1 MLDEWIL
8 FNVSKM
14 LYWINMVKSCILDF
28 TSIRPILGKRKK
40 IQKHVFYLRIM
51 VRHVERVIVMEYD
64 PNLCWEWPTHYNC
77 FLIVFHLTNWKVTLS
92 LHTLERYM
100 KRLKD
105 GEIISNF
112 LCHEHIL
119 ITGDDRGHS
128 DWGCFVSLGWM
139 IISLCFIL

>member
-1 MLDEWIL
+1 MNFIWCIKNVIL
-8 FNVSKM
+8 NQHGEVIYTWFYVNSSYTWK
-14 LYWINMVKSCILDF
+14 
-28 TSIRPILGKRKK
+28 TQK

-64 PNLCWEWPTHYNC
+64 PNFCWEWPTHYNC
-77 FLIVFHLTNWKVTLS
+77 FLIVLHLTNWKVTLAI
-92 LHTLERYM
+92 HTLERYM
-100 KRLKD
+100 KSQRD

-128 DWGCFVSLGWM
+128 DWGCYVSLGWM

>member
-1 MLDEWIL
+1 MNFIWCIKNVIL
-8 FNVSKM
+8 NQHGEVILTWFYVSSSYTWK
-14 LYWINMVKSCILDF
+14 
-28 TSIRPILGKRKK
+28 TQK

-64 PNLCWEWPTHYNC
+64 PNFCWEWPTHYNC
-77 FLIVFHLTNWKVTLS
+77 FLIVLHLTNWKVTLAI
-92 LHTLERYM
+92 HTLERYM
-100 KRLKD
+100 KSQRD

-128 DWGCFVSLGWM
+128 DWGCYVSLGWM

>member
-1 MLDEWIL
+1 MNEFYLMYQKCYTESTWWSHIYLIL
-8 FNVSKM
+8 RQFV
-14 LYWINMVKSCILDF
+14 LYLENAKNTKAF
-28 TSIRPILGKRKK
+28 
-40 IQKHVFYLRIM
+40 FYLRIM

-77 FLIVFHLTNWKVTLS
+77 FLIVLHLTNWKVTLS
-92 LHTLERYM
+92 IHTLERYM
-100 KRLKD
+100 KSQGD

-128 DWGCFVSLGWM
+128 DWGCYLSLGWM

>member
-1 MLDEWIL
+1 MNEFYLMYQKCYTESTWWSHIYLIL
-8 FNVSKM
+8 RQFV
-14 LYWINMVKSCILDF
+14 LYLENA
-28 TSIRPILGKRKK
+28 K

-77 FLIVFHLTNWKVTLS
+77 LLIVLHLRNWKVTLS
-92 LHTLERYM
+92 IHTLERYM
-100 KRLKD
+100 KSQRD

-128 DWGCFVSLGWM
+128 DWGCYVSLGWM

>member
-1 MLDEWIL
+1 MRISTCSMNEFYLMYQNVIL
-8 FNVSKM
+8 NQHGE
-14 LYWINMVKSCILDF
+14 VKYTWFYVNSSY
-28 TSIRPILGKRKK
+28 TWKTQK

-77 FLIVFHLTNWKVTLS
+77 FLIVLHLTNWKVTLS
-92 LHTLERYM
+92 IHTLERYM
-100 KRLKD
+100 KRQKD

-119 ITGDDRGHS
+119 ITGDDRDIQIGVAL
-128 DWGCFVSLGWM
+128 WVWVEW
-139 IISLCFIL
+139 